1 VSTPIRRQYL
11 ELKQR
16 YPDTILFFRL
26 GDFYET
32 FDDDA
37 KLVASE
43 LQITLT
49 SKPMGKD
56 IRVPLAGVPYHSIDG
71 HVAKLVARG
80 YRVAVCEQ
88 MADAAEVKGLV
99 PRDVVRVVTAGTVT
113 SDASLEAAAP
123 NYLAA
128 FVVRGREAGA
138 ALADITTGE
147 VRLARGDEAPLEL
160 LRSSPA
166 EILVED
172 EGDLPPGLGGARCR
186 RALMGDLAVDAELA
200 RQFGDHARESLV
212 DGPAEAA
219 ALAHLLAYLR
229 ETYPAALGAIQ
240 RIRPLGAEGILAID
254 QRTLR
259 NLDVL
264 PHAETSSSLFGVL
277 NATRTA
283 MGARLLR
290 VWLTHP
296 LRDPGELAGRHDAIG
311 WAVGHPIEREQCQA
325 VLRGMPD
332 VGRLAGRVGARSATP
347 RDLHGLRGGLRTTLD
362 LGAILA
368 RAETPALLSAAVAA
382 LAGAAD
388 ALLALDAALDEDPP
402 TGFDEGGVIKP
413 GFSPEIDSLRAL
425 TRDARGFLLGLERL
439 ERERTGIRSLK
450 VGHNRV
456 FGYYIEVSSS
466 NVQLVPGHYQRRQ
479 TLVGAERYV
488 TEELKEH
495 ESRLVGAR
503 DRLVDLEKQAFS
515 QLVETLAASIAR
527 LQAVAEAIATIDLA
541 LALGEVASERGYVR
555 PTFNE
560 GERLRI
566 SAGRHSVVEAA
577 LGPGRFVPND
587 CLLDGDCQLLIL
599 TGPNMSGKSTFLR
612 QVALIA
618 LMAQAGSFVPATE
631 ADLPLFDRIF
641 TRIGAQDDLAA
652 GQSTFMVE
660 MVETAQILH
669 QATPQSLVILDE
681 VGRGTSTFD
690 GMAIARAVVEFLH
703 NRKEVAARTLFAT
716 HYHELTALADIL
728 PRVQNAHVAVHEEGA
743 DVVFEHRIVPGP
755 SDRSYGIHV
764 ARLAGLP
771 GAVVSRAEHLLG
783 ELEAGRGASAA
794 SPAPAANGHGPSLQP
809 TLFGGPSPVD
819 EALKGLDIDG
829 ITPIEAIQKLYELRA
844 LLAPLPSRPAR

>member
-1 VSTPIRRQYL
+1 MSTPIRLQYL

-16 YPDTILFFRL
+16 YPGTILFFRL

-37 KLVASE
+37 KLVAAE

-56 IRVPLAGVPYHSIDG
+56 LRVPLAGVPYHSIDG

-80 YRVAVCEQ
+80 YRVAICEQ
-88 MADAAEVKGLV
+88 LADPSEVKGLV

-113 SDASLEAAAP
+113 SDTSLDAAAP

-128 FVVRGREAGA
+128 FAGRKGTAA
-138 ALADITTGE
+138 FALADITTGE
-147 VRLARGDEAPLEL
+147 IRLASGPEATAEL
-160 LRSSPA
+160 ARSAPA
-166 EILVED
+166 ELLVED
-172 EGDLPPGLGGARCR
+172 PCDQPEAFSGVLVTRPQLS
-186 RALMGDLAVDAELA
+186 DLAVSAELA
-200 RQFGDHARESLV
+200 RQFGDHAAATLV
-212 DGPAEAA
+212 GSPAESA

-229 ETYPAALGAIQ
+229 ETYAAALGALQ
-240 RIRPLGAEGILAID
+240 RVRHVPPEGVLTVD

-264 PHAETSSSLFGVL
+264 PQPGRQSSLFAVL
-277 NATRTA
+277 DQARSA
-283 MGARLLR
+283 MGSRLLR
-290 VWLTHP
+290 QWLTHP
-296 LRDPGELAGRHDAIG
+296 LRDATEIASRHDAVA
-311 WAVGHPIEREQCQA
+311 WAVSHPLERERCQL

-332 VGRLAGRVGARSATP
+332 IGRILGKVGARSAAP
-347 RDLHGLRGGLRTTLD
+347 RDLAALRDGLRATLD
-362 LGAILA
+362 LGARIPREALPDQLA
-368 RAETPALLSAAVAA
+368 SALHGLAAASEA
-382 LAGAAD
+382 LVT
-388 ALLALDAALDEDPP
+388 LDAALDEDPP
-402 TGFDEGGVIKP
+402 TSFDEGGVIRP
-413 GFSPEIDSLRAL
+413 AFSPEIDSLRAL

-439 ERERTGIRSLK
+439 ERERTGIKTLK
-450 VGHNRV
+450 VGHNKV
-456 FGYYIEVSSS
+456 FGYYIEVSAA
-466 NVQLVPGHYQRRQ
+466 NAGLVPGHYQRRQ

-503 DRLVDLEKQAFS
+503 DRLVELERQAFS
-515 QLVETLAASIAR
+515 QLVESLAAGIAS
-527 LQAVAEAIATIDLA
+527 LQLVAEAVALIDLV

-555 PTFNE
+555 PE
-560 GERLRI
+560 LGAPSLHI
-566 SAGRHSVVEAA
+566 AAGRHPVVEAA

-587 CLLDGDCQLLIL
+587 CTLDGECQVLIL

-618 LMAQAGSFVPATE
+618 LMAQAGSFVPAAE
-631 ADLPLFDRIF
+631 GRLPLFDRIF

-669 QATPQSLVILDE
+669 QATPRSLVILDE

-690 GMAIARAVVEFLH
+690 GMAIARALVEFVH

-716 HYHELTALADIL
+716 HYHELTALEDVL
-728 PRVQNAHVAVHEEGA
+728 PRVRNAHVAVHEEGTE
-743 DVVFEHRIVPGP
+743 VVFEHRIVPGP

-771 GAVVSRAEHLLG
+771 GAVVSRAEHLLR
-783 ELEAGRGASAA
+783 ELESERTAGTPGL
-794 SPAPAANGHGPSLQP
+794 PGANGHAPLQPSL
-809 TLFGGPSPVD
+809 FGAQSPV
-819 EALKGLDIDG
+819 ERELERLDIDG
-829 ITPIEAIQKLYELRA
+829 MTPIEAIQKLYELRA
-844 LLAPLPSRPAR
+844 AVRAGPGGSSS

>member
-1 VSTPIRRQYL
+1 MSTPIRLQYL

-32 FDDDA
+32 FDEDA

-56 IRVPLAGVPYHSIDG
+56 LRVPLAGVPYHSIDG

-88 MADAAEVKGLV
+88 MAEASEVKGLV
-99 PRDVVRVVTAGTVT
+99 PREVVRVVTAGTVT
-113 SDASLEAAAP
+113 ADASLDAGAP

-128 FVVRGREAGA
+128 FVVRKGEPAA

-147 VRLARGDEAPLEL
+147 VRLVRGVEAPLEL
-160 LRSSPA
+160 LRSAPA
-166 EILVED
+166 ELLVEEPD
-172 EGDLPPGLGGARCR
+172 GLPSGLSA
-186 RALMGDLAVDAELA
+186 ALCVRMQMGDMAVDAELA
-200 RQFGDHARESLV
+200 RQFGEHAREALV
-212 DGPAEAA
+212 DGAAEAA
-219 ALAHLLAYLR
+219 ALAHILAYLR
-229 ETYPAALGAIQ
+229 ETYPAALGALQ
-240 RIRPLGAEGILAID
+240 RVRPLSAAGVLTMD

-264 PHAETSSSLFGVL
+264 PQQERGTSLFGVL
-277 NATRTA
+277 NQSKSS

-290 VWLTHP
+290 QWLTHP
-296 LRDPGELAGRHDAIG
+296 LRDAAELNLRHDAVG
-311 WAVGHPIEREQCQA
+311 WAATHPIEREQCQA
-325 VLRGMPD
+325 VLRGISD
-332 VGRLAGRVGARSATP
+332 IGRLAGKVGTRAANP
-347 RDLHGLRGGLRTTLD
+347 RDLAGLRHGLRATLD
-362 LGAILA
+362 LGAQLTRTATTPLLA
-368 RAETPALLSAAVAA
+368 TATAA
-382 LAGAAD
+382 LAGSTD
-388 ALLALDAALDEDPP
+388 ALLALDAALDDDPP
-402 TGFDEGGVIKP
+402 TGFDEGGVIRP
-413 GFSPEIDSLRAL
+413 GFTPEIDSLRAL

-450 VGHNRV
+450 VGHNKV
-456 FGYYIEVSSS
+456 FGYYIEVSTA
-466 NVQLVPGHYQRRQ
+466 NAGAVPEHFQRRQ

-503 DRLVDLEKQAFS
+503 DRLVDLEKQAFA
-515 QLVETLAASIAR
+515 QLVETLAAGIAQ
-527 LQAVAEAIATIDLA
+527 LQSVAEAVATIDLV

-555 PTFNE
+555 P
-560 GERLRI
+560 RLGAAAVRVI
-566 SAGRHSVVEAA
+566 GGRHPVVEAA
-577 LGPGRFVPND
+577 LGPGHFVPND
-587 CLLDGDCQLLIL
+587 CVLDDECQVVIL

-618 LMAQAGSFVPATE
+618 LMAQAGSFVPAME

-669 QATPQSLVILDE
+669 QATPESLVILDE

-716 HYHELTALADIL
+716 HYHELTALADVL
-728 PRVQNAHVAVHEEGA
+728 PRVRNAHVAVHEEGTE
-743 DVVFEHRIVPGP
+743 VVFEHRIVPGP

-771 GAVVSRAEHLLG
+771 GAVVTRAEHLLQ
-783 ELEAGRGASAA
+783 ELESREGGLRA
-794 SPAPAANGHGPSLQP
+794 PAPSGNGHAELQP
-809 TLFGGPSPVD
+809 SFFAGPSPSDQALAALDVD
-819 EALKGLDIDG
+819 GL
-829 ITPIEAIQKLYELRA
+829 TPIEAIQKLYELRA
-844 LLAPLPSRPAR
+844 LARAKPGG

>member
-16 YPDTILFFRL
+16 YPETILFFRL

-37 KLVASE
+37 RLVAAE

-56 IRVPLAGVPYHSIDG
+56 LRVPLAGVPYHSIDG
-71 HVAKLVARG
+71 HVAKLVGRG
-80 YRVAVCEQ
+80 HRVAICEQ
-88 MADAAEVKGLV
+88 MADPAEVKGLV

-113 SDASLEAAAP
+113 ADASLDALAP

-128 FVVRGREAGA
+128 FVVRRNEPGA
-138 ALADITTGE
+138 ALADVTTGE
-147 VRLARGDEAPLEL
+147 VRLARGDEALAEL
-160 LRSSPA
+160 LRSAPA
-166 EILVED
+166 ELLVED
-172 EGDLPPGLGGARCR
+172 ETDAPAGLAAAIRS
-186 RALMGDLAVDAELA
+186 RASLTDLAVDAELG
-200 RQFGDHARESLV
+200 RQFGDQARTALV
-212 DGPAEAA
+212 EGDAEAA
-219 ALAHLLAYLR
+219 ALAHVILYLR
-229 ETYPAALGAIQ
+229 ETYPAVLGALQ
-240 RIRPLGAEGILAID
+240 RVRSISADGALRLD

-259 NLDVL
+259 NLDVF
-264 PHAETSSSLFGVL
+264 PSPVQTSSLFGVL
-277 NATRTA
+277 NVCRSP
-283 MGARLLR
+283 MGSRLLR
-290 VWLTHP
+290 AWLTHP
-296 LRDPGELAGRHDAIG
+296 LRDVGKLAARQDAIA
-311 WAVGHPIEREQCQA
+311 WAVAHPIEREQCQA
-325 VLRGMPD
+325 LLRGMPD
-332 VGRLAGRVGARSATP
+332 VGRLAGKVGARSAGP
-347 RDLHGLRGGLRTTLD
+347 RDLHGLRSGLRTTFD
-362 LGAILA
+362 LGAMMT
-368 RAETPALLSAAVAA
+368 RGEPPGLLMDAAAG
-382 LAGAAD
+382 LAGAAE
-388 ALLALDAALDEDPP
+388 ALLVLDAALDPDPP
-402 TGFDEGGVIKP
+402 TSFDEGGVICS
-413 GFSPEIDSLRAL
+413 GFTAEIDTLRAM

-439 ERERTGIRSLK
+439 ERERTSIRSLK

-466 NVQLVPGHYQRRQ
+466 NAGLVPEHYQRRQ

-488 TEELKEH
+488 TEELKEY

-503 DRLVDLEKQAFS
+503 DRLVELERQAFG
-515 QLVETLAASIAR
+515 QLVETLAAGLAA
-527 LQAVAEAIATIDLA
+527 LQAVADAIAVIDLA
-541 LALGEVASERGYVR
+541 CALGEVASTRGYVR
-555 PTFNE
+555 PVFSDA
-560 GERLRI
+560 GEMHLVG
-566 SAGRHSVVEAA
+566 ARHPVVEQA

-587 CLLDGDCQLLIL
+587 CVLGADCQVLIL

-631 ADLPLFDRIF
+631 AELPLFDRIF

-669 QATPQSLVILDE
+669 QATPRSLVILDE

-703 NRKEVAARTLFAT
+703 NRREIGARTLFAT
-716 HYHELTALADIL
+716 HYHELTALAEVL
-728 PRVQNAHVAVHEEGA
+728 PRVQNAHIAVHDEGG

-771 GAVVSRAEHLLG
+771 AAVVSRAEHLLV
-783 ELEAGRGASAA
+783 ELEAQRINGRGAQGNTGNGQVLQLSLLGAPSEVEETLAA
-794 SPAPAANGHGPSLQP
+794 ID
-809 TLFGGPSPVD
+809 VD
-819 EALKGLDIDG
+819 GL
-829 ITPIEAIQKLYELRA
+829 TPIEAIQKLYELRA
-844 LLAPLPSRPAR
+844 LARGRPEQ

>member
-1 VSTPIRRQYL
+1 MSTPIRLQYL

-16 YPDTILFFRL
+16 YPGTILFFRL

-37 KLVASE
+37 KLVAAE

-56 IRVPLAGVPYHSIDG
+56 LRVPLAGVPYHSIDG

-80 YRVAVCEQ
+80 YRVAICEQ
-88 MADAAEVKGLV
+88 LADPAEVKGLV

-113 SDASLEAAAP
+113 SDTSLDAAAP

-128 FVVRGREAGA
+128 LAVRKGVAA
-138 ALADITTGE
+138 LALADITTGE
-147 VRLARGDEAPLEL
+147 VRLASAGEAEAEL
-160 LRSSPA
+160 ARSAPA
-166 EILVED
+166 ELLVED
-172 EGDLPPGLGGARCR
+172 PVDQPGGYGGVLVTRPR
-186 RALMGDLAVDAELA
+186 LSELAVSAELA
-200 RQFGDHARESLV
+200 RQFGDHAAATLAAS
-212 DGPAEAA
+212 PAEQA

-229 ETYPAALGAIQ
+229 ETYAAALGALQ
-240 RIRPLGAEGILAID
+240 RVRHIPPEGVLTVD

-264 PHAETSSSLFGVL
+264 PQPGRQSLVAVL
-277 NATRTA
+277 DQAKSA
-283 MGARLLR
+283 MGSRLLR
-290 VWLTHP
+290 QWLTHP
-296 LRDPGELAGRHDAIG
+296 LRHAAEIAARHDAVA
-311 WAVGHPIEREQCQA
+311 WAVSHPLERERSQL
-325 VLRGMPD
+325 VLRDMPD
-332 VGRLAGRVGARSATP
+332 IGRILGKVGARSATP
-347 RDLHGLRGGLRTTLD
+347 RDLAALRDGLRKTLD
-362 LGAILA
+362 LGARIPRDGL
-368 RAETPALLSAAVAA
+368 PDL
-382 LAGAAD
+382 LAGALHGLASAPE
-388 ALLALDAALDEDPP
+388 ALVTLDAALDDDPP
-402 TGFDEGGVIKP
+402 ATFDEGGVIRP

-439 ERERTGIRSLK
+439 ERERTGIKTLK
-450 VGHNRV
+450 VGHNKV
-456 FGYYIEVSSS
+456 FGYYIEVSAA
-466 NVQLVPGHYQRRQ
+466 NAALVPGHYQRRQ

-503 DRLVDLEKQAFS
+503 DRLVELERQAFS
-515 QLVETLAASIAR
+515 QLVESLAAGIAS
-527 LQAVAEAIATIDLA
+527 LQLAAEAAALIDLVFG
-541 LALGEVASERGYVR
+541 LAEVASERGYVR
-555 PTFNE
+555 PE
-560 GERLRI
+560 LGASSLHI
-566 SAGRHSVVEAA
+566 VAGRHPVVEAA

-587 CLLDGDCQLLIL
+587 CTLDGECQVLIL

-618 LMAQAGSFVPATE
+618 LMAQAGSFVPAAE
-631 ADLPLFDRIF
+631 ARLPLFDRIF

-669 QATPQSLVILDE
+669 QATPRSLVILDE

-703 NRKEVAARTLFAT
+703 NRKDVAARTLFAT
-716 HYHELTALADIL
+716 HYHELTALEDVL
-728 PRVQNAHVAVHEEGA
+728 PRVRNAHVAVHEEGTE
-743 DVVFEHRIVPGP
+743 VVFEHRIVPGP

-771 GAVVSRAEHLLG
+771 AAVISRAEHLLRD
-783 ELEAGRGASAA
+783 LESARPAGTLAVPGT
-794 SPAPAANGHGPSLQP
+794 NGHAPLQP
-809 TLFGGPSPVD
+809 SLFGGPSPV
-819 EALKGLDIDG
+819 ERELERLDIDG
-829 ITPIEAIQKLYELRA
+829 MTPIEAIQKLYELRA
-844 LLAPLPSRPAR
+844 AVRAGSRGSAT